1 MLEFHKKEKIMN
13 RYQSHAG
20 YFGAITV
27 VVMTFSF
34 VYLKAL
40 GVISTVTSS
49 LMFSIVA
56 ITFLVMLISEY
67 FLKRRFNRKNEIIVK
82 YEALNK
88 SNLYILKS
96 SLFRFLAL
104 FLPFLIFYLLVN
116 NHHYFISSTVFKPT
130 REFFDYLLYIFL
142 ILGLPYSFMTLK
154 FRGSKVYEFGDY
166 ALLTIIG
173 VKSLFKSLFISSYE
187 KNFHKNRRVKKVW
200 LLYLVNFFF
209 LTLMARFVVSTFQGF
224 EKELFK
230 ITSDTFSSYDWY
242 AQFKTWFLVI
252 FHLIFTIDVS
262 IAVIGYS
269 FASRWLGN
277 RTRSV
282 DATMSGWIV
291 ALLCYPPLNY
301 AFTNQ
306 FIGYH
311 GMDTHQFI
319 TNEYILA
326 VILSLVI
333 FFYFIYVWAT
343 IALGFKFSN
352 LTNRGVVDIGPYK
365 YVRHPAYISKN
376 FSWWLD
382 NTFVLTNIWASIAL
396 AMWNVIY
403 VLRAVTEERHLK
415 MDKEYR
421 AYIKKV
427 KYRFIP
433 KVI

>member
-1 MLEFHKKEKIMN
+1 MN
-13 RYQSHAG
+13 PYQSYAG
-20 YFGAITV
+20 YFGAMSVIL
-27 VVMTFSF
+27 MTFSL
-34 VYLKAL
+34 VYLKAI

-49 LMFSIVA
+49 LMFLIVG

-67 FLKRRFNRKNEIIVK
+67 FLKRRFNQKNNLTVE
-82 YEALNK
+82 YTALNI

-96 SLFRFLAL
+96 SIIRFLAL
-104 FLPFLIFYLLVN
+104 FLPFLLFYLLVQ
-116 NHHYFISSTVFKPT
+116 NHHYFTASTAFKPT
-130 REFFDYLLYIFL
+130 RELFDDLLYIFL
-142 ILGLPYSFMTLK
+142 ILGIPYAFLTLK
-154 FRGSKVYEFGDY
+154 FRAKKAYEFGDY

-173 VKSLFKSLFISSYE
+173 VKSFFKSLFIRSYA
-187 KNFHKNRRVKKVW
+187 KKIHKNRRVKKVW

-209 LTLMARFVVSTFQGF
+209 LTLMARFVVSEFQGF

-230 ITSDTFSSYDWY
+230 ITSDTFSNYDWY
-242 AQFKTWFLVI
+242 AQFRTWFLVI

-269 FASRWLGN
+269 FASRWLEN

-282 DATMSGWIV
+282 DATMSGWVV
-291 ALLCYPPLNY
+291 ALLCYPPLNS

-306 FIGYH
+306 FIGYY

-326 VILSLVI
+326 TVLSFVI

-343 IALGFKFSN
+343 ISLGFKFSN
-352 LTNRGVVDIGPYK
+352 LTNRGVVNIGPYK
-365 YVRHPAYISKN
+365 YVRHPAYVSKN

-396 AMWNVIY
+396 ALWNVIY
-403 VLRAVTEERHLK
+403 VLRALTEERHLK
-415 MDKEYR
+415 ADKEYLK
-421 AYIKKV
+421 YMKQV

-433 KVI
+433 KLI